1 MKSEELAMDA
11 SDIEPLARRR
21 AKAKIGWFIHL
32 AAYLTVN
39 SMLVVLSLATG
50 HRWAIFP
57 LLGWGVGLILHGA
70 SVWLFAP
77 GSSMLER
84 MVERERAR
92 LSGAKGDPW

>member
-1 MKSEELAMDA
+1 MD
-11 SDIEPLARRR
+11 SNDIERLARRR

-32 AAYLTVN
+32 AAYLAVN
-39 SMLVVLSLATG
+39 LMLVVLSFASG

-57 LLGWGVGLILHGA
+57 LLGWGVGLALHGA
-70 SVWLFAP
+70 AVWLFAP
-77 GSSMLER
+77 GSNMLER

>member
-1 MKSEELAMDA
+1 MDA
-11 SDIEPLARRR
+11 SDIEQLAHRR

-39 SMLVVLSLATG
+39 LMLVVLSFATG

-57 LLGWGVGLILHGA
+57 LLGWGVGLVLHGA

-77 GSSMLER
+77 GSNMLER